1 MKGYKVFNSDWTC
14 RGFKYEVGKTYTME
28 EKPVI
33 CERGFHFC
41 EKLVDCFNYYS
52 FNPENKV
59 AEIEATG
66 DIDTNGEDK
75 CCTNNIT
82 IVKELTWIEVLTMV
96 NFGKDNTGFKNSG
109 DWNSGNWNSGNR
121 NSGNRNSGDRNS
133 GNRNSG
139 DRNSGD
145 WNSGYRN
152 SGDWNSGDYN
162 VGIFNTINPL
172 ITIFN
177 EPSDWTM
184 DNWYNSK
191 AYKIMCNAPTDT
203 KVWVEYSE
211 MTKEEKAEN
220 PNAKVT
226 DGYLKHVLDTENRQK
241 WWDGL
246 SEEHKNEVMSLPN
259 FDAEIF
265 EQCTG
270 IKVNKTHI

>member
-14 RGFKYEVGKTYTME
+14 RDFQYEVGKTYTME
-28 EKPVI
+28 EKPLI

-66 DIDTNGEDK
+66 DIDKNGEDK

-82 IVKELTWIEVLTMV
+82 IVKELTWMEVLTMV
-96 NFGKDNTGFKNSG
+96 NLGKDNTGLRNSG
-109 DWNSGNWNSGNR
+109 NRNSGNWNSGNR
-121 NSGNRNSGDRNS
+121 NSGNRNSGDGNSGDGNS
-133 GNRNSG
+133 GNR
-139 DRNSGD
+139 
-145 WNSGYRN
+145 
-152 SGDWNSGDYN
+152 N
-162 VGIFNTINPL
+162 VGIFNTVNPF

-177 EPSDWTM
+177 KSSDWTLR
-184 DNWYNSK
+184 DWYNSK
-191 AYKIMCNAPTDT
+191 AYRVMRNAPTDME
-203 KVWVEYSE
+203 VLVRYSE
-211 MTKEEKAEN
+211 MTEEEKADS
-220 PNAKVT
+220 PNDKVT
-226 DGYLKHVLDTENRQK
+226 DGYLKHVSDTKNRQK

-246 SEEHKNEVMSLPN
+246 SEEDKNEVISLPN